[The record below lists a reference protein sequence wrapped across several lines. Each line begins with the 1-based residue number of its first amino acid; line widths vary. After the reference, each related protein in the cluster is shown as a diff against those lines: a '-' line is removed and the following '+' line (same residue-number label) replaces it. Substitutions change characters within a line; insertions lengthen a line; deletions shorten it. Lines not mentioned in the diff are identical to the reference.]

1 MPEGELKKLKM
12 IGYTDSEFKN
22 KADSGEFTTLVNP
35 EKYNL
40 SYKIEYDDQQGQGS
54 SSVPA
59 KFTKIKPQDFEIEFL
74 FDSTGVIAPPN
85 GSSGSVQDELDKFRS
100 IAFTYNG
107 DEHRPNFIKLVW
119 GSLLF
124 KGVLMSMDVEYKLF
138 KPSGEP
144 IRATAKCSFKG
155 HQDDE
160 ERAAEEKKSS
170 PDLTHVRQVKA
181 GDTLPLM
188 THRIYGDSKYY
199 LEVAKY
205 NKLSNFRKL
214 TPGQQIVFPPI
225 EKQS

>member
-22 KADSGEFTTLVNP
+22 QADSGEFTTLVNP

-40 SYKIEYDDQQGQGS
+40 SYKIEYDDEQGQGS

-74 FDSTGVIAPPN
+74 FDSTGVIAPPS
-85 GSSGSVQDELDKFRS
+85 GSSDSVQDELDKFRA

-107 DEHRPNFIKLVW
+107 DEHRPNFLKLVW

-124 KGVLMSMDVEYKLF
+124 KGVLMSMDIEYKLF

-144 IRATAKCSFKG
+144 IRAVAKCSFKG

-170 PDLTHVRQVKA
+170 PDLTHVRLVKA